1 MFYIAP
7 NYRLHIM
14 LLGKLLRSET
24 SRGRESC
31 REQVQSWSWTP
42 SSRES
47 CSRENSES
55 WVVADSGSRGRE
67 SCRGPCNLNTAGHNE
82 HSGRAQRAR
91 NNNILRLKASWTKN
105 IEYQILREWTL
116 EQPSRRDTTWK
127 LITAALR
134 VFFVFTTWGD
144 RPEIRFWSQK
154 I

>member
-1 MFYIAP
+1 M
-7 NYRLHIM
+7 
-14 LLGKLLRSET
+14 
-24 SRGRESC
+24 
-31 REQVQSWSWTP
+31 
-42 SSRES
+42 
-47 CSRENSES
+47 
-55 WVVADSGSRGRE
+55 ADSGSRGRE

-144 RPEIRFWSQK
+144 RPEIRFGSQK
-154 I
+154 NITHVISSRYIFSKILLKNVQTHLLDLSYYI